1 MIKKHLTFFI
11 LILPMTVCAQVQVK
25 SPIETILQKGHSRYI
40 RCLTY
45 SPDGKYM
52 VTGSQD
58 NTLKLWNISNGKE
71 IRTFSMHT
79 GVIRSVS
86 YNPEGTAILT
96 SSGDNKALIYN
107 ITTGKV
113 KTEILLEKDRLFKS
127 CYSPDGSKVLT
138 MNDRDETIV
147 WDANSGEKLGAFKK
161 NYSSSIS
168 PQWLSP
174 DGKLILTYT
183 SYQESSLVD
192 INTGL
197 VKQTYLCE
205 KPNSFAISPDMKY
218 VAIGT
223 SKIDA
228 FIFDLETGEKL
239 HRLVDDE
246 SSKCDGCNTVVTF
259 SPNGK
264 YLATAMRY
272 TGISIWEVK
281 NGKRQINFPLPDEQ
295 VDDLT
300 FSPDGT
306 YIMATIDDESYI
318 VDIKTGSEVLH
329 LDNNGLECI
338 PAFSPDEK
346 YVLSNNKNN
355 TAALW
360 SINSQEKQKNR
371 KVKTYSGYLNRNRED
386 GLTFEQNNWFHS
398 NIIRYVELKS
408 KAIVSPDG
416 KYLAKGN
423 IDSIAILFNIE
434 TGKVEKVFKGHSKVV
449 LSTAFSHDGKWLLTA
464 GGDRLIKL
472 WDIETGKE
480 IRTFKGHGEL
490 IFDACFS
497 SDNKYIVSG
506 SWDATFRIWET
517 ATGKLIKYVDLKNVS
532 PYTITFTPNDLYVV
546 IADLGDNLT
555 LWEADACKEFRKIIG
570 HTDLVTSICFSP
582 DGKNMITASADGK
595 VKVWDM
601 LSGMLINKFSGHT
614 SGVFGAACDPQ
625 NTYIASGGNDR
636 TIMLWEPKTG
646 KLINTLTGHSGA
658 VTSIQI
664 TPDGKKMI
672 SCTLDGEIKVWDMEQ
687 QKEIY
692 TYIQVDRS
700 NWLIKNPQGY
710 FDGSPE
716 ALKLINYVSGLD
728 VITVNSLFEK
738 YYSPNLLKRIQEG
751 ELFSNPETSLNT
763 QIKSTPSLKIQL
775 DSENS
780 LNETIHSDSI
790 QWFKNTIPILVTI
803 TDQGGGIDELRV
815 YNNKKL
821 IISEHYDGNQRRAGK
836 QQELQ
841 LEIPVS
847 AGLNNLTAVAL
858 NKDRIESSPA
868 DINVYYDGI
877 ETDINLYVLSV
888 GINKYENPSYELTY
902 AIDDAKAY
910 NRIVQKGAK
919 PIFNSVEE
927 YFIQDNDA
935 NKAKIEETFQSIANK
950 AKPQDVF
957 IFYFAG
963 HGAMG
968 SASNDETADFFIIP
982 YDVTNI
988 YGNYG
993 LLKEKAISGE
1003 EILQLS
1009 KQIKAGKQLFI
1020 LDACQSGGALNALN
1034 TRGATREKAIAQLA
1048 RSTGTFFLLASG
1060 AIQFASE
1067 ASELR
1072 HGIFTYAILEAL
1084 EGKADGGTPDE
1095 KITASELKSYV
1106 EDRVPELTRQYMLTP
1121 QYPTGYS
1128 FGQDFPIVLV
1138 K

>member
-1 MIKKHLTFFI
+1 MGQKK
-11 LILPMTVCAQVQVK
+11 PPVETV
-25 SPIETILQKGHSRYI
+25 LQKGHSRYI
-40 RCLTY
+40 SCLAY
-45 SPDGKYM
+45 SPNGKYM
-52 VTGSQD
+52 VSGSQD
-58 NTLKLWNISNGKE
+58 NTLKLWDITNGKE
-71 IRTFSMHT
+71 IRTFSIHT
-79 GVIRSVS
+79 GLVRSVMF
-86 YNPEGTAILT
+86 NPEGTSILT
-96 SSGDNKALIYN
+96 SSADNKALIYN
-107 ITTGKV
+107 IETGKA
-113 KTEILLEKDRLFKS
+113 ESEFLLEKDRLFKS

-138 MNDRDETIV
+138 MNDRDGAIV
-147 WDANSGEKLGAFKK
+147 WDVNSGEKLGDFKK

-168 PQWLSP
+168 PQWFSP
-174 DGKLILTYT
+174 NGKLILTYT
-183 SYQESSLVD
+183 SYQEASLVN
-192 INTGL
+192 INTGI
-197 VKQTYLCE
+197 VKQTYACE
-205 KPNSFAISPDMKY
+205 KPNSFAISPDMKF

-239 HRLVDDE
+239 LRLIDDE
-246 SSKCDGCNTVVTF
+246 SNKCDGCNTVVTF
-259 SPNGK
+259 SPDGK

-272 TGISIWEVK
+272 TGVSIWNVK
-281 NGKRQINFPLPDEQ
+281 NGKRLLNFPLPDEQ
-295 VDDLT
+295 VNNLT
-300 FSPDGT
+300 FSPEGK
-306 YIMATIDDESYI
+306 YIMATIDDESYV
-318 VDIKTGSEVLH
+318 VDIKSGKDVLH
-329 LDNNGLECI
+329 LDNDGLECT
-338 PAFSPDEK
+338 PVFSPDEK

-360 SINSQEKQKNR
+360 SINSPERRKN
-371 KVKTYSGYLNRNRED
+371 KKIKIYSGYLNRNHED
-386 GLTFEQNNWFHS
+386 GLSFKQNNWFHS
-398 NIIRYVELKS
+398 GIIRDIELKS
-408 KAIVSPDG
+408 KVSVSPDG
-416 KYLAKGN
+416 KYIAKGN
-423 IDSIAILFNIE
+423 IDSVAMLFNIE
-434 TGKVEKVFKGHSKVV
+434 TGKVEKIFKGHSKVV
-449 LSTAFSHDGKWLLTA
+449 LSTAFSNDGKWLLTA
-464 GGDRLIKL
+464 GGDWLIKL
-472 WDIETGKE
+472 WDVKTGKE

-490 IFDACFS
+490 IFDARFS

-532 PYTITFTPNDLYVV
+532 PYTITFTPNDLYIV
-546 IADLGDNLT
+546 IADLGDNLA

-570 HTDLVTSICFSP
+570 HTGLVTSICFSP
-582 DGKNMITASADGK
+582 DGKNMITASTDGK

-614 SGVFGAACDPQ
+614 SGVFAAACDPQ
-625 NTYIASGGNDR
+625 GTYIASGGNDR
-636 TIMLWEPKTG
+636 TIMLWDPATG
-646 KLINTLTGHSGA
+646 YPIKTLTGHSGA
-658 VTSIQI
+658 ITSIQI

-672 SCTLDGEIKVWDMEQ
+672 SGTLDGEIKVWDMEK

-692 TYIQVDRS
+692 TYIQVDRT

-710 FDGSPE
+710 FDGSPG

-751 ELFSNPETSLNT
+751 ELFRDPETSLNV

-775 DSENS
+775 AQENS
-780 LNETIHSDSI
+780 LSESGLLDSI
-790 QWFKNTIPILVTI
+790 QWFKNTIPILVSI

-815 YNNKKL
+815 YNNSKL
-821 IISEHYDGNQRRAGK
+821 IINEHYAGNQRRTGK
-836 QQELQ
+836 KQELQ
-841 LEIPVS
+841 LDVPVS
-847 AGLNNLTAVAL
+847 AGQNNLSAVAL

-868 DINVYYDGI
+868 NINVYYDGI
-877 ETDINLYVLSV
+877 ETDMNLYILSV

-902 AIDDAKAY
+902 ATDDAKAY
-910 NRIVQKGAK
+910 NRIVQKGART
-919 PIFNSVEE
+919 IFNSVEE

-950 AKPQDVF
+950 AQPQDVF

-988 YGNYG
+988 YGDYD
-993 LLKEKAISGE
+993 LLKEKAISSE

-1034 TRGATREKAIAQLA
+1034 TRGASREKAVAQLA

-1067 ASELR
+1067 ARELR

-1084 EGKADGGTPDE
+1084 EGKADSGIPDE

-1106 EDRVPELTRQYMLTP
+1106 EERVPELTQQYMLTP